1 MATIE
6 LQNVRK
12 EYEDVVAV
20 NDVDLEVEDGEFL
33 VLVGPSGCGKSTTLR
48 LIAGLETCTGG
59 ELSIGGTVVNDHEPK
74 ERDIAMVFQ
83 NYALFPHM
91 TARKNITFGMQYSG
105 SYTDEEIDELVAHA
119 AEVLDIEELLDR
131 KPSELSGGEKQR
143 VAMGRSL
150 VRDPEVFLMDEP
162 LSNLDA
168 KLRVQMRTELSTLHE
183 QLGTTTVYV
192 THDQIEAMTLG
203 TRVAV
208 MNKGQIEQI
217 DPPQQLYDFPETQF
231 VAEFIGSPAMNTIE
245 VHVSSTGPTVDA
257 VHEACSIPL
266 PNQPALDRL
275 ADGRYLLGIRPE
287 DFVVVD
293 NPTDSNDEQLDVQ
306 VNLVESLGDTL
317 LLHTGLGD
325 DDLQVVS
332 YQPGRTVE
340 RGDLLTVAYDP
351 DRLHLFDPET
361 GAAVYHSGS
370 DRRGSDAI
378 AARNGTNKTDVVAG
392 PSLSDLPSTETTQ

>member
-6 LQNVRK
+6 LQDVRK

-20 NDVDLEVEDGEFL
+20 NDVDLTVEDGEFL

-48 LIAGLETCTGG
+48 LIAGLETCTNG
-59 ELSIGGTVVNDHEPK
+59 ELSIGETVVNDHEPK

-105 SYTDEEIDELVAHA
+105 SYTDEEIDELVSHA
-119 AEVLDIEELLDR
+119 AEVLDIAELLDR

-208 MNKGQIEQI
+208 MNKGKIEQI
-217 DPPQQLYDFPETQF
+217 DPPQQLYDFPETRF
-231 VAEFIGSPAMNTIE
+231 VAEFIGSPAMNIIE
-245 VHVSSTGPTVDA
+245 AHVSTTGPTVDA

-266 PNQPALDRL
+266 PQQSALDQL
-275 ADGRYLLGIRPE
+275 SDGHYLLGVRPE
-287 DFVVVD
+287 DFTVVD
-293 NPTDSNDEQLDVQ
+293 NPTTSENEQLDVH
-306 VNLVESLGDTL
+306 VDLVESLGDTL
-317 LLHTGLGD
+317 LLHTSLGN

-340 RGDLLTVAYDP
+340 RGDMLTVTYDP

-361 GAAVYHSGS
+361 GEAVYHSGS
-370 DRRGSDAI
+370 DRRGTAST
-378 AARNGTNKTDVVAG
+378 AARNGAG
-392 PSLSDLPSTETTQ
+392 NTEMTVGSGQSDRKSTETTQ